1 MAKAKETGLKQQK
14 FQDWY
19 NQKAGS
25 LKPVQDQCKTQKGRV
40 NKGQMKPVNR
50 TRKLIGKR
58 SHPPEKDHK
67 AGSPANEVKE
77 ENKKDFTEKDAPV
90 SKRR

>member
-1 MAKAKETGLKQQK
+1 
-14 FQDWY
+14 
-19 NQKAGS
+19 
-25 LKPVQDQCKTQKGRV
+25 
-40 NKGQMKPVNR
+40 MKPVNR